1 MSKTNTAEALQ
12 PLQTA
17 YTRDFSELTYE
28 LYTRMLSDI
37 HPITLRQAVVNH
49 INESRWLPTVAELRE
64 RAKAISNY
72 VNAVEAPLSAEE
84 AWGKVMIAAQSYG
97 CDKGLEQLEPL
108 SKRLMRGVWI
118 QFCYSDKG
126 DMIGYKAHFIK
137 AYEQERK
144 REASNTGLAASIVNN
159 PILLAARKEA
169 EAKRLEIKAK
179 DKPQALPA
187 GEQSAPVEHVHNP
200 FKLLADSKMPHA
212 MKAILNDMIP
222 EEFRDEYKKCKS
234 KDKN

>member
-12 PLQTA
+12 PLQAA
-17 YTRDFSELTYE
+17 YTRDFSEPTYE

-72 VNAVEAPLSAEE
+72 VNAVDAPLSAEE

-97 CDKGLEQLEPL
+97 CDKGLERLEPL
-108 SKRLMRGVWI
+108 SKKLMQGIWI
-118 QFCYSDKG
+118 QFCYGDKG

-144 REASNTGLAASIVNN
+144 REASNTGLAASIANN

-187 GEQSAPVEHVHNP
+187 GEQVVPVDHVHNP
-200 FKLLADSKMPHA
+200 YELLESSTMPDS
-212 MKAILNDMIP
+212 MKSILNNMIP
-222 EEFRDEYKKCKS
+222 EEYRNEYTKDKS